1 MGPKRHCLKKS
12 LRSSRSAAVE
22 VRATAIRRHR
32 KDSQSWLSPNVLCA
46 FTLCAL
52 SLCGPYGTL
61 AQERG
66 PATTSPQ
73 DLRAGI
79 DNLGNVDYAARTKA
93 ARVVRRSPAAQAV
106 PALLQAAQAHADS
119 YVRYKSLILL
129 TGFNDPRTVD
139 QMIEVLSSPNDRLRE
154 VAYGYFERAP
164 LPGVTPRLLAALDK
178 ETGEF
183 VRPALVRALAA
194 AGDAPAVR
202 DVLLRDVMR
211 GADHFRS
218 TVIEALGD
226 FKRAYAIPRLSEVA
240 KLDGPLQD
248 DAVLALGKIGDKRSI
263 EVLAGLQRSG
273 KRALQPTVAAAIC
286 LVGTNCGSH
295 MGYLQKVL
303 TFAED
308 NPGYQELVRAASF
321 GLDAIAIQGNGDA
334 LSMLFSAGIPS
345 EDPMRAPLALSV
357 AKVALRN
364 TPLMLQHLAKA
375 SDQRGSLELLA
386 EGFDMLQE
394 DLEEEQFFVTVRRE
408 YWSAP
413 DGSPMRKLAEQLI
426 AKLEF

>member
-1 MGPKRHCLKKS
+1 
-12 LRSSRSAAVE
+12 LRGA
-22 VRATAIRRHR
+22 
-32 KDSQSWLSPNVLCA
+32 
-46 FTLCAL
+46 
-52 SLCGPYGTL
+52 
-61 AQERG
+61 
-66 PATTSPQ
+66 
-73 DLRAGI
+73 I
-79 DNLGNVDYAARTKA
+79 DNLGNIEYAARTKA
-93 ARVVRRSPAAQAV
+93 ARLVRRSANAQAV
-106 PALLQAAQAHADS
+106 PALLQAAQEHADS
-119 YVRYKSLILL
+119 YVRYKSLVLL
-129 TGFNDPRTVD
+129 TGFDDPRTAD

-154 VAYGYFERAP
+154 VAYGYFERSP
-164 LPGVTPRLLAALDK
+164 HPGVTPRLLAALDK

-194 AGDAPAVR
+194 AGETPAVR

-226 FKRAYAIPRLSEVA
+226 FKRAYAVARLTEVA
-240 KLDGPLQD
+240 RLDGPLQD

-263 EVLAGLQRSG
+263 EVLAALQRSG
-273 KRALQPTVAAAIC
+273 NRTLQPTVAAAIC
-286 LVGTNCGSH
+286 LLGTNCSSH

-308 NPGYQELVRAASF
+308 HPGYQELVRAAAF
-321 GLDAIAIQGNGDA
+321 GLDAIAIHGNAEA
-334 LSMLFSAGIPS
+334 LAMLFAAGIPS

-364 TPLMLQHLAKA
+364 TTLMLQHLAKSA
-375 SDQRGSLELLA
+375 DVRGSLELLA

-394 DLEEEQFFVTVRRE
+394 DLEEEQFFVAVRRE

-413 DGSPMRKLAEQLI
+413 DGSPIRKLAEQLI

>member
-1 MGPKRHCLKKS
+1 
-12 LRSSRSAAVE
+12 
-22 VRATAIRRHR
+22 
-32 KDSQSWLSPNVLCA
+32 
-46 FTLCAL
+46 
-52 SLCGPYGTL
+52 
-61 AQERG
+61 
-66 PATTSPQ
+66 
-73 DLRAGI
+73 
-79 DNLGNVDYAARTKA
+79 
-93 ARVVRRSPAAQAV
+93 
-106 PALLQAAQAHADS
+106 LLQAAQEHADG

-154 VAYGYFERAP
+154 VAYGYFERSPNPA
-164 LPGVTPRLLAALDK
+164 VTPRLLTALDK
-178 ETGEF
+178 EMGEF

-194 AGDAPAVR
+194 AADAPVVR

-263 EVLAGLQRSG
+263 EVLAGLQRTG
-273 KRALQPTVAAAIC
+273 NRALQPTVAAAIC

-321 GLDAIAIQGNGDA
+321 GLDAIATQGNGEA
-334 LSMLFSAGIPS
+334 LAMLFTAGIPS